1 MKKIMMLLIVLTILT
16 SCSTQKQFN
25 GFSKTDVITE
35 IAVFDY
41 VPIYQ
46 SYLPEALRIINKG
59 LDITEL
65 STIINRSLSTDKKRY
80 ASELMGGPGTFTYQ
94 IRFNGNSLK
103 TSQIYIWINGDN
115 VYISSLDLF
124 NQSKNEYDL
133 YQIQKADIGAFM
145 DYLGESK

>member
-35 IAVFDY
+35 IVIFDY
-41 VPIYQ
+41 VPIFQ
-46 SYLPEALRIINKG
+46 SYLPEPLRIIKKAIE
-59 LDITEL
+59 ITEL
-65 STIINRSLSTDKKRY
+65 TTLINRSMITNMKRD

-103 TSQIYIWINGDN
+103 TSQIFILIDGDN

-124 NQSKNEYDL
+124 DQSKNEFDL
-133 YQIQKADIGAFM
+133 YQIQKADIGTFM